1 MLLIKLAFRN
11 IFRQRRRSLL
21 TALSLTGGY
30 VLSVFSISM
39 QDGSYA
45 NAIAFFTEDH
55 SGHVQIH
62 KDDYL
67 DRAKIHKTIDN
78 PNAIATILDKHP
90 SIASYTTRVFA
101 PALSYSDDGNTPVQL
116 IGVDVLREKQT
127 SRLYQ
132 KITDGNYFADSPN
145 DDGYFS
151 AMIGAGVANAL
162 EVGLGDELILIS
174 QGADGSIANDI
185 FIVSAIVGE
194 NNSPDKNTVFLPLS
208 GAQSF
213 LTMYGKVHQF
223 SILLTDI
230 SDAREV
236 ATELQSSIPSL
247 SVAPWQVVE
256 SSFYKTMQADREGNL
271 VMLVIIGI
279 IVFIGV
285 LNTVLMSVLE
295 RSREFGVLKAMGS
308 RPSKIVSMITLEV
321 TMLSAMSIVLGLALA
336 IPLTYWFSTAG
347 IELPE
352 PVDVGGIKM
361 SRMTGLLTPTVF
373 IIPMIGIFF
382 AAIVV
387 SIFPGLR
394 AANVT
399 PTAAMR
405 SH

>member
-1 MLLIKLAFRN
+1 
-11 IFRQRRRSLL
+11 
-21 TALSLTGGY
+21 
-30 VLSVFSISM
+30 
-39 QDGSYA
+39 
-45 NAIAFFTEDH
+45 
-55 SGHVQIH
+55 
-62 KDDYL
+62 
-67 DRAKIHKTIDN
+67 
-78 PNAIATILDKHP
+78 
-90 SIASYTTRVFA
+90 
-101 PALSYSDDGNTPVQL
+101 
-116 IGVDVLREKQT
+116 
-127 SRLYQ
+127 
-132 KITDGNYFADSPN
+132 
-145 DDGYFS
+145 
-151 AMIGAGVANAL
+151 
-162 EVGLGDELILIS
+162 
-174 QGADGSIANDI
+174 
-185 FIVSAIVGE
+185 
-194 NNSPDKNTVFLPLS
+194 
-208 GAQSF
+208 
-213 LTMYGKVHQF
+213 
-223 SILLTDI
+223 
-230 SDAREV
+230 
-236 ATELQSSIPSL
+236 
-247 SVAPWQVVE
+247 
-256 SSFYKTMQADREGNL
+256 MQADREGNL